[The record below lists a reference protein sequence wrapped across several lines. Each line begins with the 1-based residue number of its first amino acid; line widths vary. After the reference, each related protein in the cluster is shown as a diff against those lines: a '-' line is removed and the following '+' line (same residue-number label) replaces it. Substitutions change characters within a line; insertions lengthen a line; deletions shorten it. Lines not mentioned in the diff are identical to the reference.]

1 VAVLV
6 FVGMVVFVTVVFLRF
21 ASVLG
26 VVFFLIAM
34 TASQF

>member
-1 VAVLV
+1 VALLV

-21 ASVLG
+21 ASVLR
-26 VVFFLIAM
+26 VIFFLIAM